1 MTKNRTKKFKL
12 FVTSKK
18 TELTTPH
25 AQPPVPS
32 TPPLNTMPY
41 RKGAAKRARRKAAAH
56 ARDTRES
63 SPQEAIP
70 GLPNHVVIHHVL
82 RSDTA
87 SPIINTAMRDTVFGV
102 GLEMGDKTTL
112 VAKLESLCAD
122 ASSGYLD
129 PIVLARLRAV
139 STAMRDAVDS
149 TGIKMGEKTS
159 ALAAFLGYLDTLKH
173 KLQKGRLDKSKVCE
187 GAAQGGHFEKL
198 RWARANGCPWYE
210 DTCYW
215 AVMNGHFEMLQWA
228 RANGCPWDKYTC
240 CGAASW
246 GHLEM
251 LQWARANGCPWNEDT
266 CNLAAKCGHLEV
278 LQWLRANGCPWDV
291 HTCRSAAICGQLEV
305 LQ

>member
-1 MTKNRTKKFKL
+1 
-12 FVTSKK
+12 
-18 TELTTPH
+18 
-25 AQPPVPS
+25 
-32 TPPLNTMPY
+32 
-41 RKGAAKRARRKAAAH
+41 
-56 ARDTRES
+56 
-63 SPQEAIP
+63 
-70 GLPNHVVIHHVL
+70 
-82 RSDTA
+82 
-87 SPIINTAMRDTVFGV
+87 MRDTVFGV

-228 RANGCPWDKYTC
+228 RANGCPWD
-240 CGAASW
+240 
-246 GHLEM
+246 
-251 LQWARANGCPWNEDT
+251 
-266 CNLAAKCGHLEV
+266 
-278 LQWLRANGCPWDV
+278 
-291 HTCRSAAICGQLEV
+291 
-305 LQ
+305 